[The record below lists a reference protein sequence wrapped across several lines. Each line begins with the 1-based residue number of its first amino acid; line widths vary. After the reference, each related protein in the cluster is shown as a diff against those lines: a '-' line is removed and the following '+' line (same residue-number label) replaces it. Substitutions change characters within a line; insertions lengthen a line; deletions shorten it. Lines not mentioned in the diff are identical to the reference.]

1 MTFFKKKL
9 FIAVSAIL
17 LLASCSASAHGEI
30 KKTESISNIKQ
41 ISVQKSLKY
50 HRNYYQMIHLIKY
63 VKTRVNRTPYV
74 FSGAST
80 HGWDCS
86 GMVYWF
92 YKQFGL
98 EIPHS
103 ANKQGHIGYRVSEPK
118 LGDIVVMAYQGNQN
132 FYHAGLY
139 VGDNKVL
146 NSNFYYGTTVIEK
159 LSDYKNSQVRFVRVV
174 ETKH

>member
-9 FIAVSAIL
+9 FIGLSVTL
-17 LLASCSASAHGEI
+17 LLASCSGSAHGEI
-30 KKTESISNIKQ
+30 NKIKSVETIKP
-41 ISVQKSLKY
+41 ISVERSFKIHQ
-50 HRNYYQMIHLIKY
+50 NYYQMLHLVKY
-63 VKTRVNRTPYV
+63 LKTRVNRTPYV

-98 EIPHS
+98 DIPHS
-103 ANKQGHIGYRVSEPK
+103 ADKQGHIGYRVHQPR
-118 LGDIVVMAYQGNQN
+118 LGDIVVMAYQGNTN

-139 VGDNKVL
+139 LGNHKVL
-146 NSNFYYGTTVIEK
+146 NANSYYGTTVIEK
-159 LSDYKNSQVRFVRVV
+159 LSDYKNSEVRYVRVV
-174 ETKH
+174 ETKY